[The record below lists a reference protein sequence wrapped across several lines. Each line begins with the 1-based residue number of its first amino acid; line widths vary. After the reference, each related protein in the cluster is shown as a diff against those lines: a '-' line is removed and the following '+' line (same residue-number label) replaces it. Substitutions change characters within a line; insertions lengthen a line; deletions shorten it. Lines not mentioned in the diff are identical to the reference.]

1 MKFFAIDDEDSNSS
15 ISFNSTSYK
24 ENLIDYY
31 IIDFNFNQNL
41 RPSTGGKELE
51 WIKFPFLYGQ
61 SASANLK
68 T

>member
-1 MKFFAIDDEDSNSS
+1 LKFFAIDDDDSNSS
-15 ISFNSTSYK
+15 ISFNTTSYK

-41 RPSTGGKELE
+41 RPSTNDKELE
-51 WIKFPFLYGQ
+51 WIKFPYLYGQ
-61 SASANLK
+61 SSSANLK